1 MTDDAYASVSVL
13 YYINDIIAYTMLYIC
28 CPRIIAQRRQSE
40 SHLLLQY
47 DIMWHGHKGDSMY
60 SEVTS
65 VAGGMFVRSES
76 QAENSSVNQ
85 SQWEQKY
92 NNQKWTSEPKEQQS
106 ETETLQP

>member
-1 MTDDAYASVSVL
+1 
-13 YYINDIIAYTMLYIC
+13 
-28 CPRIIAQRRQSE
+28 
-40 SHLLLQY
+40 
-47 DIMWHGHKGDSMY
+47 MY

-92 NNQKWTSEPKEQQS
+92 KKPKVNIWAWRTAVGNWEITTVS
-106 ETETLQP
+106 NVDNYS